1 MKSPVT
7 RLLKIVI
14 YLLHK
19 ELQQMYYTDVLF
31 TNVLLPINTKPKL
44 ITEPSSLLLL
54 TSTETCKKRKKGS
67 CTFLAT
73 FFQMHEDKSTRCQLN
88 IKCQRPSIHKSHQ
101 VKENINSLG
110 KTIFSLSTGS
120 VLQQLRSQK
129 CQKVAHIFT
138 VHLKKEEGEGCCL

>member
-1 MKSPVT
+1 MKSSVT
-7 RLLKIVI
+7 RLSKIVI

-19 ELQQMYYTDVLF
+19 ELQQMHYTDALF
-31 TNVLLPINTKPKL
+31 TNVLVPINTKQKL
-44 ITEPSSLLLL
+44 IRSPQVFCFL

-67 CTFLAT
+67 CMFLAT

-120 VLQQLRSQK
+120 VL
-129 CQKVAHIFT
+129 
-138 VHLKKEEGEGCCL
+138 